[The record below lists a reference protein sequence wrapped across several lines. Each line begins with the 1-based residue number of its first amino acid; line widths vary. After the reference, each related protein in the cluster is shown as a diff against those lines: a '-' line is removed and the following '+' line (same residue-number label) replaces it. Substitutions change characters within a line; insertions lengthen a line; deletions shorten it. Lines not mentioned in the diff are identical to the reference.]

1 MSTKNKKRVAVGID
15 LGTTFSVVA
24 YVDENGTPRVLRNA
38 DGKAT
43 TPSVVCFKD
52 GEVLVGD
59 EAKEEQA
66 TGALDVASF
75 FKRHMGDSTFAF
87 STSNGRTYSAENLST
102 FVLRKLKE
110 DAEVELGQ
118 EITDAVVTV
127 PAYFDNFQ
135 RLATLNAA
143 KVAGLNVSRILNE
156 PTAAALAYG
165 LKSNGTDERYLVY
178 DLGGGTFDVSVIE
191 TNEREVRVL
200 ATDGDHRLGGKD
212 WDDRVLRYV
221 ATQFADETGLDLYD
235 DVESCNEAL
244 VAAERAKLELS
255 RRTQTTIRVAKDG
268 KKRSYLL
275 TREKLEELT
284 VDLFERTATLCND
297 VLAACSPP
305 LKWSDLTG
313 ALLVG
318 GSTRLLAVQG
328 FIERL
333 TGKSALT
340 GVNVDEAVA
349 LGAALQAVADL
360 EEERESGGYELE
372 TTRSRSNANA
382 LTRRKLEDV
391 ASRSLGLIAENDDRS
406 RYVNSVVIP
415 KNSPIPTEN
424 VKRHKLRIGD
434 PKSAKLEVYLLQ
446 GDESAPLDCLI
457 LGKYD
462 FNEFDAEPSGETLID
477 VAYRYDRNGVVDVS
491 ATQVSTGKALKKSVQ
506 PIPDDMSWAAKAP
519 KDLARC
525 VVVPTSVVFAVDV
538 SGSMRGEPI
547 EKACKAFQ
555 SLARELLDMQGTRIA
570 IVPFATRAQVSQ
582 QLTDSRSTIIN
593 AIARIQ
599 KEGTQFGYATYGLSA
614 LEKAFE
620 VLKEEK
626 GMRFIVALTDG
637 KWNEE
642 EAAISY
648 AQKCQNAEIEIV
660 AIGFGDA
667 DKAFLK
673 KIASSDENA
682 LFSNL
687 SRLVEDFSTIAQTI
701 RKSSELTL

>member
-1 MSTKNKKRVAVGID
+1 MKAKNKKRVAVGID

-38 DGKAT
+38 DGKPT

-87 STSNGRTYSAENLST
+87 STSDGRTYSAEELST

-143 KVAGLNVSRILNE
+143 KTAGLNVSRILNE

-165 LKSNGTDERYLVY
+165 VKSNGTDERYLVY

-212 WDDRVLRYV
+212 WDDRVLQYV

-255 RRTQTTIRVAKDG
+255 RRAQTTISVAKDG
-268 KKRSYLL
+268 EKRSYLL

-297 VLAACSPP
+297 VLAACSPS

-333 TGKSALT
+333 TGKPALT

-360 EEERESGGYELE
+360 EEELESGGYELE
-372 TTRSRSNANA
+372 TTRRRSNANA

-415 KNSPIPTEN
+415 KNSPIPAEN
-424 VKRHKLRIGD
+424 VKRHKLRIGN
-434 PKSAKLEVYLLQ
+434 SALAKLEVYLLQ
-446 GDESAPLDCLI
+446 GDEPTPLDCLI

-462 FNEFDAEPSGETLID
+462 FTEFDAEASGEALID
-477 VAYRYDRNGVVDVS
+477 VAYRYDRNGVVDVT

-519 KDLARC
+519 KDLTPRR
-525 VVVPTSVVFAVDV
+525 VVEPLSIVFAVDV
-538 SGSMRGEPI
+538 SGSMCGTPTK
-547 EKACKAFQ
+547 KACAAFEEFIGKFNMQ
-555 SLARELLDMQGTRIA
+555 TTQIAVVAFADRTKKVCDLTNLPSKLTSAVDKIRSYSLNCGVGTSA
-570 IVPFATRAQVSQ
+570 IPF
-582 QLTDSRSTIIN
+582 
-593 AIARIQ
+593 Q
-599 KEGTQFGYATYGLSA
+599 KA
-614 LEKAFE
+614 LEMLQSQTGK
-620 VLKEEK
+620 
-626 GMRFIVALTDG
+626 RFIVALTDG
-637 KWNEE
+637 QWYDETK
-642 EAAISY
+642 AVKH
-648 AQKCQNAEIEIV
+648 AQKCKDAGIEIV

>member
-1 MSTKNKKRVAVGID
+1 MSGKNKKRVAVGID

-24 YVDENGTPRVLRNA
+24 YVDETGTPRVLRNV
-38 DGKAT
+38 DGNRT
-43 TPSVVCFKD
+43 TPSVVCFKG
-52 GEVLVGD
+52 GEILVGD

-66 TGALDVASF
+66 LGALDVASF

-87 STSNGRTYSAENLST
+87 STVDGRAYSAEELST
-102 FVLRKLKE
+102 FVLRKLKM
-110 DAEVELGQ
+110 DAEAELGQ
-118 EITDAVVTV
+118 EVTDAVVTV

-135 RLATLNAA
+135 RQATLNAA
-143 KVAGLNVSRILNE
+143 KSAGINVLRILNE

-165 LKSNGTDERYLVY
+165 LKKRGTNDRYLVY
-178 DLGGGTFDVSVIE
+178 DLGGGTFDVSVIAMG
-191 TNEREVRVL
+191 EREVRVL

-212 WDDRVLRYV
+212 WDDRILRYV

-255 RRTQTTIRVAKDG
+255 RRTQTTIRVEKDG
-268 KKRSYLL
+268 EKRSYPL
-275 TREKLEELT
+275 TREKLDELT
-284 VDLFERTATLCND
+284 VDLFERTAALCND
-297 VLAACSPP
+297 VLIACSPP

-333 TGKSALT
+333 TGKPALT

-360 EEERESGGYELE
+360 DEELESGGYELE
-372 TTRSRSNANA
+372 TSRRRSNANA
-382 LTRRKLEDV
+382 LTRRRLEDV

-415 KNSPIPTEN
+415 KNSAIPAEN
-424 VKRHKLRIGD
+424 VKRHKLRISD

-446 GDESAPLDCLI
+446 GDDPAPLDCLI

-462 FNEFDAEPSGETLID
+462 FTGFDAEASGEALID
-477 VAYRYDRNGVVDVS
+477 VAYRYDRNGVVEVE
-491 ATQVSTGKALKKSVQ
+491 ATQVSTGKALKRSVQ

-519 KDLARC
+519 KDLKRH
-525 VVVPTSVVFAVDV
+525 VVDPVSIVFAVDV
-538 SGSMRGEPI
+538 SGSMRGAPTK
-547 EKACKAFQ
+547 KACA
-555 SLARELLDMQGTRIA
+555 
-570 IVPFATRAQVSQ
+570 
-582 QLTDSRSTIIN
+582 
-593 AIARIQ
+593 
-599 KEGTQFGYATYGLSA
+599 
-614 LEKAFE
+614 AFE
-620 VLKEEK
+620 GFIGKFNMQTTQIAVVAFADRTKKVCDLTNLPSKLTSAVDKIRSYSLNCGAGTSAIPFQKAQEMLQPQTGK
-626 GMRFIVALTDG
+626 RFIVALTDG
-637 KWNEE
+637 QWYDETK
-642 EAAISY
+642 AIKH
-648 AQKCQNAEIEIV
+648 AQKCKDAGIEIV
-660 AIGFGDA
+660 AIGFSDA